1 VISSI
6 VGHFRSHAVAYLA
19 LLVAMGGTAYAA
31 NHHQKINGRRIL
43 KNSIPGNRVKV
54 GTLPGTGLKTDT
66 VTGQQVNESSLAEVP
81 RAARAGTAGT
91 ADDARTAKTAE
102 DANALGGIARSG
114 FGPGIVSGGVVNV
127 KNGVN
132 DFPPY
137 GIYNT
142 EDPYDYSIEAI
153 APVDMT
159 IRDFVGAAVFGFN
172 NAEDKVTFE
181 LEIFDPANGFST
193 VALCLVNSDALTCSA
208 AGPIA
213 LKQGDKYRLQTV
225 GANLPA
231 APSKIVVGF
240 QYRAA
245 AN

>member
-19 LLVAMGGTAYAA
+19 LLVALGGTAYAA

-43 KNSIPGNRVKV
+43 KDSIPGNRVKL

-66 VTGQQVNESSLAEVP
+66 ITGQQVNEASLAEVP
-81 RAARAGTAGT
+81 QAARATTAGT
-91 ADDARTAKTAE
+91 ADDATTAK
-102 DANALGGIARSG
+102 DANALGGIASSG

-127 KNGVN
+127 NNGVA

-142 EDPYDYSIEAI
+142 QDPYDYSIEAI
-153 APVDMT
+153 APADMT
-159 IRDFVGAAVFGFN
+159 IRDFVGAATFGFN
-172 NAEDKVTFE
+172 NAEEKVTFE
-181 LEIFDPANGFST
+181 FEIFDPAAGFST
-193 VALCLVNSDALTCSA
+193 VPLCPVSSDALTCSA

-245 AN
+245 AG

>member
-1 VISSI
+1 VIRNI
-6 VGHFRSHAVAYLA
+6 VGHFRSHTVAYLA
-19 LLVAMGGTAYAA
+19 LLVALGGTAYAA
-31 NHHQKINGRRIL
+31 NHHSKINGRRIL
-43 KNSIPGNRVKV
+43 KSSIPGNRVKA
-54 GTLPGTGLKTDT
+54 GTLPGNRLKTGT

-81 RAARAGTAGT
+81 QSARAGTAGT
-91 ADDARTAKTAE
+91 ADSAKTAGSAD

-114 FGPGIVSGGVVNV
+114 FGPGIVTGGVVNV
-127 KNGVN
+127 NNGVA

-142 EDPYDYSIEAI
+142 QDPYDYSIEAI

-159 IRDFVGAAVFGFN
+159 VRDFVGSAIFGFN

-181 LEIFDPANGFST
+181 LEIIDPANGFST
-193 VALCLVNSDALTCSA
+193 VPLCSVNSDTLTCSA
-208 AGPIA
+208 AGPIT

-225 GANLPA
+225 GVGLPA

-245 AN
+245 AS

>member
-1 VISSI
+1 
-6 VGHFRSHAVAYLA
+6 VAYLA
-19 LLVAMGGTAYAA
+19 LLVALGGTAYAA
-31 NHHQKINGRRIL
+31 NHHQKINGRRIR
-43 KNSIPGNRVKV
+43 KSSIPGNRVKA
-54 GTLPGTGLKTDT
+54 GTLPGNRLKTDT
-66 VTGQQVNESSLAEVP
+66 VTGQQVNESSLSEVP
-81 RAARAGTAGT
+81 HAARARTAGT
-91 ADDARTAKTAE
+91 ADEAGKAGTAD

-127 KNGVN
+127 NNGVA

-142 EDPYDYSIEAI
+142 QDPYDYSIEAI
-153 APVDMT
+153 APTDMT
-159 IRDFVGAAVFGFN
+159 IRDFVGAAIFGFN

-181 LEIFDPANGFST
+181 LETVDPATGISS
-193 VALCLVNSDALTCSA
+193 VPLCPVSSDALTCSA

-245 AN
+245 AG